1 METNLQVFTNEQFGD
16 VRTFVKDGN
25 VCFIAADC
33 CNALDI
39 QNVRQNLA
47 KFDDDEKGVCT
58 IYTLGGPQK
67 MLYVTEAGLYRL
79 IFMSRKP
86 DAKKFQRWIFHVVIP
101 SLREHGYY
109 ALPNVQPTAITPA
122 FLRQIADAMEAKDAK
137 ISALEETVG
146 IQQMKIAELQPKA
159 SYYDTVLNSN
169 SLVKVSE
176 IAQDYGM
183 SAKKFNKLLHELGVQ
198 YKQGRIWLL
207 YKKYAQLGWAST
219 KTYAYSDKDG
229 NEYSSVQLQWTQKGR
244 LGLYD
249 LLKSRGFL
257 PLVEQSSR
265 LAVVD
270 DDDDD

>member
-1 METNLQVFTNEQFGD
+1 MENNLMIFTNEQFGD
-16 VRTFVKDGN
+16 VRTFIKDGK

-33 CNALDI
+33 CAALDI
-39 QNVRQNLA
+39 KDHTTALRN
-47 KFDDDEKGVCT
+47 FDDDEKGTHTVR
-58 IYTLGGPQK
+58 TLGGPQK

-79 IFMSRKP
+79 VFMSRKP

-101 SLREHGYY
+101 SIRERGYY

-122 FLRQIADAMEAKDAK
+122 FLRQIADAMEAKDAQ

-146 IQQMKIAELQPKA
+146 IQQMKIAELEPKA
-159 SYYDTVLNSN
+159 SYYDIVLNSN

-219 KTYAYSDKDG
+219 KTHIYTDKDG
-229 NEYSSVQLQWTQKGR
+229 VEYSFVQLQWTQKGR

-265 LAVVD
+265 PAVVD
-270 DDDDD
+270 DDDDF